1 MGVSWLRYQ
10 VFFVFKIARH
20 QPQFI
25 IFRGKDN
32 HAINISLCP
41 ITMKTFCIYLFYLY
55 FCRQNKCYGAEAL
68 DKTPR

>member
-10 VFFVFKIARH
+10 VFFAFKITLL

-32 HAINISLCP
+32 HATNMSLCP
-41 ITMKTFCIYLFYLY
+41 ITMKTFCVFYFYLY
-55 FCRQNKCYGAEAL
+55 FC
-68 DKTPR
+68 

>member
-1 MGVSWLRYQ
+1 MDVSWLWYH
-10 VFFVFKIARH
+10 VFFTFKITLH

-32 HAINISLCP
+32 HVTNMSLCS

-55 FCRQNKCYGAEAL
+55 FC
-68 DKTPR
+68 

>member
-1 MGVSWLRYQ
+1 MDVSWLRYQ
-10 VFFVFKIARH
+10 VFFAFKITLH

-32 HAINISLCP
+32 HAINMSLCP

-55 FCRQNKCYGAEAL
+55 FC
-68 DKTPR
+68 